1 VKLDQKRE
9 PLSQYLSPPLVKSK
23 GILPR
28 RLSTSGGLRASMALS
43 GLLPKFKPFIVS
55 RSK

>member
-1 VKLDQKRE
+1 MKLDQKRE